1 MSLVLLS
8 SLPVLS
14 CLLLLVAYKTK
25 GNVVTLEFSLTVK
38 IMSQWLCLT
47 SPVLVNTGN
56 SNFGPVFACG
66 VLNWSDTLCRI
77 SWTQIEVRL
86 SLLDHLFIVSIH
98 QDRFHCRSLDVDWL
112 VLTQSLCFLFCCSS
126 VMLFI
131 LLFQLWNM
139 LSQQWNNKSC
149 CDWAIGLPVILYL
162 LVPRR
167 FYRWMLMLSYQN
179 DTDLPDD
186 LSSLA

>member
-1 MSLVLLS
+1 M
-8 SLPVLS
+8 
-14 CLLLLVAYKTK
+14 
-25 GNVVTLEFSLTVK
+25 
-38 IMSQWLCLT
+38 Q
-47 SPVLVNTGN
+47 
-56 SNFGPVFACG
+56 
-66 VLNWSDTLCRI
+66 CRI

-186 LSSLA
+186 LSSLAQCCYSDYYWVWTVSTCWSFTLLSCSMFSGWKSVLLHWLQSFSKALTEVSFFLVYIIHGHLSCHEFSNP